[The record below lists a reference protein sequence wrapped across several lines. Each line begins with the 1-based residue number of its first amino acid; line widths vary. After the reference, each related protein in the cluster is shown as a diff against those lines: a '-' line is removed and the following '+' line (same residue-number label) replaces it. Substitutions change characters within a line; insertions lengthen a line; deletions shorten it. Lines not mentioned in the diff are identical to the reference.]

1 MTILVE
7 SYLPLPAGEAWQLVK
22 RSQTLIFVTR
32 GIIGFRPGDF
42 PAIWQQGQLISTR
55 LYAFGLIP
63 LWKHSLKFERIDD
76 DRMELSTSESGG
88 LISVWNHLIK
98 IEKESETMCKYSDKV
113 EIRAGILTPLVC
125 LFAQAFYLYRQRRWK
140 LMVDKTD

>member
-32 GIIGFRPGDF
+32 GIIGFRSGDF
-42 PAIWQQGQLISTR
+42 PVIWQQGQMISTR

-63 LWKHSLKFERIDD
+63 LWKHSLKFERID
-76 DRMELSTSESGG
+76 
-88 LISVWNHLIK
+88 LID
-98 IEKESETMCKYSDKV
+98 T
-113 EIRAGILTPLVC
+113 RILQDWAHKSRYLDC
-125 LFAQAFYLYRQRRWK
+125 LLQ
-140 LMVDKTD
+140 VD